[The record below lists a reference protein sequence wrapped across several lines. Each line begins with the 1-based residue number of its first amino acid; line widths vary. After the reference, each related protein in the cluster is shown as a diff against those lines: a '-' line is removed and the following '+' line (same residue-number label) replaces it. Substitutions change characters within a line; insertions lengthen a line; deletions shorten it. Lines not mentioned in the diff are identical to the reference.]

1 MKRIKAACIC
11 QTLHFQL
18 KEDLEHSIA
27 VRLVREGVEHYKQA
41 LERNRTRHKI
51 VDEAEQE
58 DGSVVI
64 RIIKQYNRSPVGDY
78 LDCKEPVCSA
88 DRLCSLYFVP
98 KKAAEQCSAAFLIQ
112 SEAACCAFRGHGG
125 CCKRGSKTRR
135 KPGGRR
141 QHGASKSNQM
151 ITWTP

>member
-27 VRLVREGVEHYKQA
+27 VRLVREKVEHYKQA

-51 VDEAEQE
+51 VDETGF
-58 DGSVVI
+58 GSHSYHQAVQPESG
-64 RIIKQYNRSPVGDY
+64 R
-78 LDCKEPVCSA
+78 
-88 DRLCSLYFVP
+88 RLSGLKRACLQHRQALSLYFVP